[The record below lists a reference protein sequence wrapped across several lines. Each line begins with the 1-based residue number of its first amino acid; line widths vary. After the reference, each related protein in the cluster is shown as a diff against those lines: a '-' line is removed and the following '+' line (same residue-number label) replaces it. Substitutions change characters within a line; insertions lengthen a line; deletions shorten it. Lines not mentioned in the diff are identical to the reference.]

1 MTNEREGEQTLW
13 AAWTAGT
20 TARHEAEGWLSS
32 GPWTE
37 FRPCSRLEW
46 WWLIR
51 VPVAFI
57 SRHFQEYIL
66 GGVYLGFCDLQF
78 LVWSSFTIFSTRWLP
93 VSSNSWGTLYSFHI
107 SVNWMLM
114 LIYSKIS
121 AANVRQNVRDLLTY
135 STDEKK
141 RNFTETIELQIGLK
155 NYDPQ
160 RCLTSRVKAQINAIL

>member
-1 MTNEREGEQTLW
+1 
-13 AAWTAGT
+13 
-20 TARHEAEGWLSS
+20 
-32 GPWTE
+32 
-37 FRPCSRLEW
+37 
-46 WWLIR
+46 
-51 VPVAFI
+51 
-57 SRHFQEYIL
+57 
-66 GGVYLGFCDLQF
+66 
-78 LVWSSFTIFSTRWLP
+78 
-93 VSSNSWGTLYSFHI
+93 
-107 SVNWMLM
+107 MLM